1 MLNILLDLPTITIKY
16 YQRQT
21 TSDGSALTTFT
32 SIPAYL
38 FTETGK
44 NEFESLAVQER
55 LYLNQSD
62 CPNLSNADYF
72 EINSQDYEANAVI
85 LNNNLPEI
93 KPFFRVEI
101 AKKLN

>member
-1 MLNILLDLPTITIKY
+1 MIDILKDLPTITIKY
-16 YQRQT
+16 FQRQVT
-21 TSDGSALTTFT
+21 TDGSALPSFI
-32 SIPAYL
+32 SIPVYL

-44 NEFESLAVQER
+44 NEFGILAVQER
-55 LYLNQSD
+55 LYVNQGD
-62 CPNLSNADYF
+62 CPNLLNGDYF
-72 EINSQDYEANAVI
+72 QIGSQDYEANAVI